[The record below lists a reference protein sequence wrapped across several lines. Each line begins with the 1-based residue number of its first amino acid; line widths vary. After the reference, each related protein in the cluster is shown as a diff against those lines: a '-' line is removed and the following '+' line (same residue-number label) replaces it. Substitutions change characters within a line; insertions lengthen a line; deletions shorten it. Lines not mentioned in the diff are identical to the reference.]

1 MSGYDPGSMGLFH
14 LLIASRRNLVR
25 AFALVQNRRVPL
37 RLKLL
42 ALGAALL
49 ILSPLN
55 VFGDIPLLGI
65 VDDAALFALLLGWFV
80 RSAGPYGD
88 DTSKH
93 TLTVSR

>member
-1 MSGYDPGSMGLFH
+1 MH
-14 LLIASRRNLVR
+14 LLVASRRNLVR
-25 AFALVQNRRVPL
+25 SFALIQHPRVPL

-42 ALGAALL
+42 AIGAALF
-49 ILSPLN
+49 IISPLN
-55 VFGDIPLLGI
+55 ILGDIPLLGI
-65 VDDAALFALLLGWFV
+65 IDDAALFAILLGWFV